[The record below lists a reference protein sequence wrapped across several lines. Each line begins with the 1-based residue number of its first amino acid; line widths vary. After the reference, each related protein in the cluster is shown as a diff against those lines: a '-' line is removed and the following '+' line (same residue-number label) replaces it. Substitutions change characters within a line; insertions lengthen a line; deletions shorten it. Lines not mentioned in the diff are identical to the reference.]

1 MLDRII
7 TFAGKF
13 AILLGVVA
21 LALYVIATFVFG
33 LINASDHLS
42 GLQPR
47 DWFIMAFIFSVM
59 LVAGQKLAAWVFKF

>member
-1 MLDRII
+1 LDRIV

-21 LALYVIATFVFG
+21 LALYVTATFVFG

-42 GLQPR
+42 GLGPR
-47 DWFIMAFIFSVM
+47 EWLLFAFIFSVM
-59 LVAGQKLAAWVFKF
+59 LVAGQKLAAWVFSA